1 MSVHDVSTLRFPIF
15 IEKMATLIFQGPITA
30 AHIRKLSELKEMSI
44 NKLHTFIS
52 GEVSQENL
60 LLFAGLT
67 DINNVGEEVVMVR
80 FVNDLAELV

>member
-1 MSVHDVSTLRFPIF
+1 
-15 IEKMATLIFQGPITA
+15 
-30 AHIRKLSELKEMSI
+30 MSI
-44 NKLHTFIS
+44 NKLHKFIS

-67 DINNVGEEVVMVR
+67 DVNNVGEEVVMVR